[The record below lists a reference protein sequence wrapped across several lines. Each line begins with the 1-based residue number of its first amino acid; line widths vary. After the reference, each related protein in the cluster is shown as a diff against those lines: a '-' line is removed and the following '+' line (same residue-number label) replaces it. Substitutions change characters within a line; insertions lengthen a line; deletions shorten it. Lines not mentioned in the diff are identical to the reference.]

1 MKLRKCIALL
11 LLVVMVLA
19 LAPSVTYAT
28 PPLGP
33 CPSPYSSRNGGNHN
47 WRHTGHKDPTCT
59 EAGSDTY
66 RCGYCDQLY
75 TDTIPPLGHD
85 WSGPQVVKA
94 PTCFDAG
101 LNHYVCRRNSS
112 HQYDEVVPALGHNWG
127 PPQVVKAPT
136 CTEDG
141 LTRYVCQRND
151 NHTRDFTAPALGHDW
166 SDWYVAK
173 EPSLLEEGIE
183 ERVCQRCG
191 LTEQRAIP
199 MLGQKEDYSLTLIMT
214 QAVPAGDTFAYDDVF
229 GEGSGVALLYNVTLI
244 NTGKGP
250 MNVRDF
256 VGGNGVSSTID
267 TQVLEPGQSA
277 SFSLP
282 WTLTDED
289 IIPGSASET
298 LAGAAHFDFFFF
310 GDDFDGDQVCCSNTV
325 SFEYKV
331 KNPEGFEDWDMPS
344 ESTVEVWKELLY
356 GPSDP
361 NGWQLDETLVF
372 VIYVRNIGDLDIEGL
387 TICDVMDGYP
397 EEALITVNLPVD
409 EVRAYTLLHT
419 VTPEDVNKG
428 YISNFGRARWAD
440 PEDGESMLCDS
451 YDVTVPVINRA
462 GMVVTKAV
470 DGGPAN
476 GKYYVPG
483 ETVHFKVTVHNNTG
497 VTQKAIMVV
506 DPLVGETKTC
516 PDLNPGESVTLDF
529 DYVVTEYD
537 AIVGYVENYA
547 YTMEIDGFSNTVW
560 VDTGFDDPFGV
571 ITALEVIKEETS
583 TPKDPRGYQLGET
596 ISYTIT
602 VKNIGETMIVEGTV
616 HDSLASGSGEIG
628 AFDNLYPDTSRTYK
642 FSYKVTESDIVNHQV
657 VNQAFAWLDGD
668 VIPSEPVKSP
678 TWSDEITEEEKKDTS
693 GAFLPGDD
701 FCKRELTGKGPA
713 TDAFSVHFCAEHL
726 KVAEELEALKATA
739 SEEEY
744 LKAAR
749 AAYLQAMDDMYEA
762 AADKADS
769 AAAAALM
776 EQRLTFKAYMS
787 TYEALLNSLYPSEP
801 LTVAREL
808 EREARERCVD
818 LCYDLHEAGK
828 ARPDSIL
835 GTYEALAAATSVEV
849 CARTEGERQ
858 EAELAYT
865 EVLCAAHAA
874 IDEKVA
880 ALTGSAQNG
889 EARTNAFLRA
899 QRMWQTAMDTRTN
912 AHYKAADK
920 DGRALIVKNRKAL
933 DKYLAA
939 RKGLLTVLYPD
950 QPDVV
955 AQVVAR
961 VIQDK
966 EMDLCKLWK

>member
-59 EAGSDTY
+59 E
-66 RCGYCDQLY
+66 
-75 TDTIPPLGHD
+75 
-85 WSGPQVVKA
+85 
-94 PTCFDAG
+94 
-101 LNHYVCRRNSS
+101 
-112 HQYDEVVPALGHNWG
+112 
-127 PPQVVKAPT
+127 
-136 CTEDG
+136 DG
-141 LTRYVCQRND
+141 ITRYVCQRND

-462 GMVVTKAV
+462 GMVVTKVV

-749 AAYLQAMDDMYEA
+749 TAYLQAMDDMYEA

-835 GTYEALAAATSVEV
+835 GTYETLAAATSGEV
-849 CARTEGERQ
+849 CVRTEGERQ